1 MLFKFKYFLV
11 RKAKKVQIAFFVS
24 KDDFINYCEILNFK
38 GYSILNENE
47 ADFKRKYF
55 YFWKFEIF
63 SLEKHDHKTLINLV

>member
-55 YFWKFEIF
+55 YF
-63 SLEKHDHKTLINLV
+63 